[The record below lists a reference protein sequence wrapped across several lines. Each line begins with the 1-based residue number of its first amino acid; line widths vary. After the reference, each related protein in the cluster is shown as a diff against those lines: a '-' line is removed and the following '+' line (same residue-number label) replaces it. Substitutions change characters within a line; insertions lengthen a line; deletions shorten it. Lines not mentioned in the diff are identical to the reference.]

1 MRSSI
6 LFALLLAV
14 SPAFAQTA
22 PAPAAPTAPAVAPAA
37 TNLTVSTKDS
47 SITYR
52 LIHKLH
58 KFDGVS
64 KAVEGRGRV
73 LPDGKVQVAIR
84 AKVESFD
91 SGNANRDSHMKETVE
106 AARFPLVELKAQ
118 GDAPTPA
125 TFPATVD
132 RTFKAE
138 LTFHGIKKLFDV
150 PVKLTYTSATAIR
163 AKAHL
168 TLSLDEFKVER
179 PSLMFVKIDDAM
191 QMDVTL
197 DFTQ

>member
-6 LFALLLAV
+6 LLALLLSV

-22 PAPAAPTAPAVAPAA
+22 AAPAPAPAAVPAG

-64 KAVEGRGRV
+64 KAVEGRARI
-73 LPDGKVQVAIR
+73 LPDGKTQVAIR
-84 AKVESFD
+84 AKVDSFD

-106 AARFPLVELKAQ
+106 AAL
-118 GDAPTPA
+118 
-125 TFPATVD
+125 
-132 RTFKAE
+132 
-138 LTFHGIKKLFDV
+138 
-150 PVKLTYTSATAIR
+150 SAG
-163 AKAHL
+163 
-168 TLSLDEFKVER
+168 
-179 PSLMFVKIDDAM
+179 
-191 QMDVTL
+191 
-197 DFTQ
+197 

>member
-6 LFALLLAV
+6 LLALLLSV

-22 PAPAAPTAPAVAPAA
+22 AAPAPAPAAVPAG

-64 KAVEGRGRV
+64 KAVEGRARI
-73 LPDGKVQVAIR
+73 LPDGKAQVAIR
-84 AKVESFD
+84 AKVDSFD

-106 AARFPLVELKAQ
+106 AARFPQVELKAQ
-118 GDAPTPA
+118 GEAPIPA
-125 TFPATVD
+125 SFPATVD

-138 LTFHGIKKLFDV
+138 LSFHGIKKTLDV
-150 PVKLTYTSATAIR
+150 PVKLTYTSATGIR
-163 AKAHL
+163 AEAHL

-191 QMDVTL
+191 QVDVSL
-197 DFTQ
+197 GFTP

>member
-1 MRSSI
+1 MRTS
-6 LFALLLAV
+6 LLLALLLVAT
-14 SPAFAQTA
+14 PAFAQ
-22 PAPAAPTAPAVAPAA
+22 APAAPGAA
-37 TNLTVSTKDS
+37 ASANLSVSQKDS

-64 KAVEGRGRV
+64 KQVEGKGRI
-73 LPDGKVQVAIR
+73 LPDGKAQVMVR

-106 AARFPLVELKAQ
+106 AARFPLVELKAT
-118 GDAPTPA
+118 GDAGVPA

-132 RTFKAE
+132 RTFSAE
-138 LTFHGIKKLFDV
+138 LSFHGIKKTLNI
-150 PVKLTYTSATAIR
+150 PVKLTWASAQSVR
-163 AKAHL
+163 ADAHL
-168 TLSLDEFKVER
+168 TLSLEEFKIER

-191 QMDVTL
+191 EVHVVL
-197 DFTQ
+197 NFTP